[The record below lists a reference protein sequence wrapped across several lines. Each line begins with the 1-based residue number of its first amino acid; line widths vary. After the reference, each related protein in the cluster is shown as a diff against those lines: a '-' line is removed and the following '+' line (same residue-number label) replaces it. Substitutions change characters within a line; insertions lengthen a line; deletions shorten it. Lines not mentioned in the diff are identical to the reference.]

1 METLITYQEYKRYTS
16 QLLQWLTNKS
26 NSILV
31 NNRHESSVSLNRD
44 GRVYTGD
51 LVPMAD
57 LVVRYVTVPPR
68 IHKIL
73 FSTIEL
79 RTARY
84 HEFKRLERTC
94 PWLAASNDSHYHFIE
109 VLQSMFGALG
119 GPAWQERQKAS
130 ALENITN
137 RFNGLHVEA
146 GESGDESA
154 GPAPA
159 PQQRNGRNKR
169 NGRKKPKPKKT
180 APSLPLESY
189 QIVQDDESLTT
200 DYLIAAYELVQEF
213 RQLRKMVQK
222 QWRAVAYDG
231 LNSAVAGALSH
242 MVVAGIQESELEIW
256 LDFPDGYDTF
266 ESVIRS
272 ITCGDMERAHSMF
285 GDTEKDDFK
294 EYTMYY
300 TYQDLLAFLK
310 DFQENRTGKPTKRMA
325 KELRAWNP
333 NMNLLAASKE
343 QRLTWRRHYT
353 ILWLY
358 DLVNVYIRGRTTK
371 CPSCE
376 RCEEDTDMPKE
387 DGNWKD
393 AGLWRRL
400 FGMNEFAGF
409 MAWLAMPR
417 PGTDVT
423 KSIRPHHVFE
433 LQCLVDSWCT
443 ARGWAPTEDAGQQL
457 GPPAKNF
464 EPERD
469 LEKFLGMPNE
479 PGCFQHGVELA
490 ADAFTKERDSL
501 ARNVFLDTSDRLR
514 SDFLLCLGYVLVDDR
529 LPFQSDFTRDNGLW
543 SYSPYLCGVGLSE
556 ALELAQKLGL
566 SMLEIAPEVMMIVHL
581 YNEVV
586 QKGYMTRKPHHFCE
600 RLMQL
605 LHPSSFFVD
614 GELPKEKFAEALF
627 QQTQA
632 NLPFAQRRR
641 NPRCIACS
649 VRHQLDSDY
658 NSLQRYHFRHSSKG
672 THLTRTKENTNKY
685 YRHDSF
691 LVKCYNAD
699 WNVHKIRDDVLDV
712 QSALFKLRVYRSA
725 CVPTSSG
732 DDSGVELEDTE
743 LVRLARRAGVKESEL
758 LEGHCWVTQLVE
770 GAQPAPRDVSPAT
783 AKVRS
788 KALTLAALK
797 YDLQTDICGAR
808 PLSGLNYW
816 LVVSLVLRFFQRLEA
831 TLEAGKESVAFN
843 FRYKTDHE
851 HKENQRLNVVL
862 EALAERDD
870 ALLRAIARELQN
882 DEELNRGLGPCVYWD
897 TTDPLKGWTGPVA
910 LNTTFV

>member
-31 NNRHESSVSLNRD
+31 NNRHECSVSVNST

-51 LVPMAD
+51 LVPMAK
-57 LVVRYVTVPPR
+57 LVARYVTVPPH

-84 HEFKRLERTC
+84 REFKRLERTC
-94 PWLAASNDSHYHFIE
+94 PWLAGSNESHYHFIE

-130 ALENITN
+130 EPEDIVN
-137 RFNGLHVEA
+137 RFDGLHVDA
-146 GESGDESA
+146 GESGEESA
-154 GPAPA
+154 GAAPA
-159 PQQRNGRNKR
+159 PQQRNRRHKR
-169 NGRKKPKPKKT
+169 NGRKKAKSKRT
-180 APSLPLESY
+180 APPLPLESY
-189 QIVQDDESLTT
+189 QIIQDDESLTT

-213 RQLRKMVQK
+213 RVLRKFVQK
-222 QWRAVAYDG
+222 QWRSVAYEG

-272 ITCGDMERAHSMF
+272 VTCGDMERAHSMF

-300 TYQDLLAFLK
+300 TYQALLAFLK
-310 DFQENRTGKPTKRMA
+310 DFQENRSGKPTKRMA
-325 KELRAWNP
+325 KELRNWDP
-333 NMNLLAASKE
+333 KMNLLAASKE
-343 QRLTWRRHYT
+343 QRLTWRRQYT

-371 CPSCE
+371 CPSCD
-376 RCEEDTDMPKE
+376 RCEENVEIPKE
-387 DGNWKD
+387 EGNWKD
-393 AGLWRRL
+393 AGIWRRL

-409 MAWLAMPR
+409 VSWLAMQR

-443 ARGWAPTEDAGQQL
+443 ARGWAPTEDAGKQL
-457 GPPAKNF
+457 GPPAKDF

-469 LEKFLGMPNE
+469 LEKFLGMPNV
-479 PGCFQHGVELA
+479 PGSFQHGVELA
-490 ADAFTKERDSL
+490 ADAVNQERESL
-501 ARNVFLDTSDRLR
+501 ARNIFLTITERLR
-514 SDFLLCLGYVLVDDR
+514 SDFILCLGYVLLDDR
-529 LPFQSDFTRDNGLW
+529 LAFQSDFTRANGLW

-556 ALELAQKLGL
+556 ALELGQKLGL

-581 YNEVV
+581 YNEAV
-586 QKGYMTRKPHHFCE
+586 QKGYMQRKPHHFCE
-600 RLMQL
+600 RLMRL
-605 LHPSSFFVD
+605 LDPSSFFVN

-641 NPRCIACS
+641 NPRCITCS
-649 VRHQLDSDY
+649 VRNQLDSDY
-658 NSLQRYHFRHSSKG
+658 NTLQRYQYRQSSKG
-672 THLTRTKENTNKY
+672 THLMRPKENVNKY

-712 QSALFKLRVYRSA
+712 DSALFKLRVYRSA
-725 CVPTSSG
+725 CVPASSG

-743 LVRLARRAGVKESEL
+743 LVRLARKAGVKENEL
-758 LEGHCWVTQLVE
+758 LAGHCWVQQLVD
-770 GAQPAPRDVSPAT
+770 GAQPAPRDASPAS
-783 AKVRS
+783 AKIRS
-788 KALTLAALK
+788 KALTLSALK

-808 PLSGLNYW
+808 PMSGLNYW
-816 LVVSLVLRFFQRLEA
+816 LVVSLVLRFFRRLEA
-831 TLEAGKESVAFN
+831 TLEAGKESESFN

-862 EALAERDD
+862 EALIERDD
-870 ALLRAIARELQN
+870 ALLRVVARELQN
-882 DEELNRGLGPCVYWD
+882 DTELNRGLGPCVYWD
-897 TTDPLKGWTGPVA
+897 TTDPLKGWSGSSQTLVS
-910 LNTTFV
+910 